1 MGQNTRLAELRSAI
15 DRTAQLYHTPGCISP
30 IDDAEYD
37 ALMNE
42 LRSIDPSDER
52 LTRVGTPYSSS
63 GMRQE
68 VDHKMPMGSLDNTI
82 GSIAGFEPWYAN
94 VCSLA
99 GAHSLDVNASLK
111 MDGLSVEL
119 IYEVGKFKQAV
130 TRGNGSVGL
139 DITANAVRWIG
150 VPTVLSAPFSGS
162 IRGECMLYHSEFEQI
177 KQANPG
183 EDYSNERNLC
193 SGIAGRTDGKDNEKL
208 HFVAFNF
215 VSEKL
220 KMPTLTHKFKALGM
234 LGFDV
239 VQHRTINIDSA
250 PEHGRQNWVVA
261 NITEWFNELASGG
274 REQLPFDIDGLV
286 VIVDSVEVQEK
297 LTRDEKDALRPRYG
311 RAIKWEAKT
320 GTSTVLGI
328 ELTVGHSGAIIP
340 TAKLEPVNVGGVE
353 ISSALLNNW
362 NHDSDAPSAAHVAV
376 GDLVVVSRQ
385 ADVIPKITSV
395 VSSMLR
401 CPKCGFVGTKD
412 EQESHHQTLVAI

>member
-193 SGIAGRTDGKDNEKL
+193 SGIAGRTDGKDNEKQAAPL
-208 HFVAFNF
+208 QQRSISDLA
-215 VSEKL
+215 SSMEG
-220 KMPTLTHKFKALGM
+220 TAERAIEQGEALGM
-234 LGFDV
+234 IPQSQQTV
-239 VQHRTINIDSA
+239 M
-250 PEHGRQNWVVA
+250 
-261 NITEWFNELASGG
+261 FN
-274 REQLPFDIDGLV
+274 PDDYT
-286 VIVDSVEVQEK
+286 D
-297 LTRDEKDALRPRYG
+297 
-311 RAIKWEAKT
+311 
-320 GTSTVLGI
+320 
-328 ELTVGHSGAIIP
+328 
-340 TAKLEPVNVGGVE
+340 
-353 ISSALLNNW
+353 SSA
-362 NHDSDAPSAAHVAV
+362 A
-376 GDLVVVSRQ
+376 
-385 ADVIPKITSV
+385 
-395 VSSMLR
+395 
-401 CPKCGFVGTKD
+401 
-412 EQESHHQTLVAI
+412 